1 MCKPVIISNYP
12 TSSSQLIDSI
22 DGFIVS
28 LNNQEFALQTINI
41 IKNKE
46 LVNRVKQNLMNSDYS
61 NEKEVR
67 KIYAIMGD

>member
-1 MCKPVIISNYP
+1 M
-12 TSSSQLIDSI
+12 
-22 DGFIVS
+22 S